1 MTPSV
6 LVIKLGA
13 LGDFVQALGPMRAIR
28 DAHADAPLV
37 LLTTE
42 PYANFARVSNLFD
55 DIWIDSRP
63 HGLQIGTWLA
73 LRRQLLGG
81 GFSRVYDLQ
90 TSDRSSFYHRLFWPR
105 QKPEWSGIAPGCTHP
120 HANPERDFMHT
131 IDRQREQLQMAGIDG
146 SPAPDL
152 GWVDAGL
159 QELNLA
165 PQFALLAP
173 GGARHRPRK
182 RWPADAFIK
191 LATQLSADSIQP
203 VFIGGGDEAGLL
215 GEIAAGVPDA
225 RNLAGQTSLLE
236 LAAMGRT
243 ATLAVGNDTGPMH
256 LLAVAGCPCLVLYS
270 DDSDPALC
278 AQRGARVE
286 IIRVADLGA
295 LTPETVITAAK
306 GLLAGAA

>member
-42 PYANFARVSNLFD
+42 PYANFARASNLFD

-152 GWVDAGL
+152 GWVDAEL

-173 GGARHRPRK
+173 GGARHRPCK

-270 DDSDPALC
+270 GDSDPALC

>member
-42 PYANFARVSNLFD
+42 PYANFARASNLFD

-152 GWVDAGL
+152 GWVDAEL

>member
-42 PYANFARVSNLFD
+42 PYANFARASNLFD

-152 GWVDAGL
+152 GWVDAEL

-173 GGARHRPRK
+173 GSARHRPRK

>member
-42 PYANFARVSNLFD
+42 PYANFARASNLFD
-55 DIWIDSRP
+55 DIWIDSRR